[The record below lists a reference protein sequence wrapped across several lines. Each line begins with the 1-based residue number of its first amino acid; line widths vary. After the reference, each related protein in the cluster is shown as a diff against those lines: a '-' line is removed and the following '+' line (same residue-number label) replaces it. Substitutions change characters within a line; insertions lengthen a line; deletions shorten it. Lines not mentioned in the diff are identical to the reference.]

1 MFNNLFLRH
10 PFWIAVVL
18 IALLGLGWM
27 RGWFSSTVAFRSI
40 MHDSLL
46 GRQLNHY
53 TPQGPAVA
61 CYQGRATMGMEP
73 TPLCGPKINAI
84 LQPGCGP
91 TAFQIEN
98 GGAADAQSVR
108 PLKAMHVAQETTS

>member
-1 MFNNLFLRH
+1 
-10 PFWIAVVL
+10 
-18 IALLGLGWM
+18 
-27 RGWFSSTVAFRSI
+27 
-40 MHDSLL
+40 
-46 GRQLNHY
+46 
-53 TPQGPAVA
+53 
-61 CYQGRATMGMEP
+61 MGMEP

-91 TAFQIEN
+91 TAFPIEN